1 LIALASNCIRYRE
14 LLSAFIARELR
25 ARFRGSILGGLW
37 MVLQPVVFLA
47 VYYVV
52 FLKILQI
59 RMSEQVPAE
68 TAATL
73 APHIVELIKSD
84 LNRMS
89 ALAMFVALVPWTSM
103 SECIMR
109 ATGTIFE
116 NGNMIKKVAFPSE
129 LLPVYLVGYN
139 VVNIAVGFC
148 VVVLAS
154 ALTVGVWPSPA
165 LLPLFPVVLLLQAV
179 FMLGVAYLVSTATV
193 FVRDLIQ
200 LVPIVMTVWFFFTPI
215 FYLGLP
221 PGAEQYEWLL
231 KINPVYHLMALYRAI
246 FIFQPADASGFP
258 WASLGI
264 FAAVAFVLAFVGYR
278 VFVRFKAD
286 FADEL

>member
-1 LIALASNCIRYRE
+1 VIALVSHCLRYRE
-14 LLSAFIARELR
+14 LLSAFILRELR
-25 ARFRGSILGGLW
+25 ARFRGSILGGFW

-47 VYYVV
+47 VYYTV
-52 FLKILQI
+52 FLKILHI
-59 RMSEQVPAE
+59 RMIEQLPEATV
-68 TAATL
+68 ATL
-73 APHIVELIKSD
+73 DPNIVELLKTE

-89 ALAMFVALVPWTSM
+89 ALAMFVALIPWTSM

-139 VVNIAVGFC
+139 LVNIAVGFC
-148 VVVLAS
+148 VFVAAS
-154 ALTVGVWPSPA
+154 ALTVGVWPSLT
-165 LLPLFPVVLLLQAV
+165 LLPLLPVVMLLQGV
-179 FMLGVAYLVSTATV
+179 FMLGIAYLISTATV

-200 LVPIVMTVWFFFTPI
+200 LVPLVMTVWFFFTPI

-221 PGAEQYEWLL
+221 ADAQQYEWLFQF
-231 KINPVYHLMALYRAI
+231 NPVYHLMALYRAI
-246 FIFQPADASGFP
+246 FIFQPATPSGFP

-264 FAAVAFVLAFVGYR
+264 FAAVAFALAFVGYR
-278 VFVRFKAD
+278 TFLRFKAD